1 MFIGCILIIESGNN
15 QDISKENKENGVYLY
30 NEYFSAFKK
39 LLLGLVVCGAVGVGE
54 EAGRRDQPAFWCSG
68 QEDC

>member
-1 MFIGCILIIESGNN
+1 METTKI
-15 QDISKENKENGVYLY
+15 YLKKIKKI
-30 NEYFSAFKK
+30 AFKK